1 MTFET
6 IYEKLLNQKIS
17 PKEASE
23 LIKENTKSLNYFIN
37 KDKINSEVLTEAE
50 LNQLNA
56 LVNSLQIIY
65 NSSQESPVSDYN
77 YDILEELLVNYG
89 VPRLTGSAEVNNL
102 GKGFHLYP
110 NLRGTLNKIYYLY
123 PSDEKVNKSQKTLQE
138 WVKTIENK
146 IYKKTGKKVDL
157 LSAEVILSPKFDGAS
172 AILENDN
179 GKVRWLTR
187 GDTEINQASDVSH
200 IMNPFNDQFKN
211 YKDAGIKFEVM
222 CSEES
227 LKEINK
233 ISEVKYKNS
242 RQAVVSTLNQ
252 VEMDFKVNYLTPI
265 PLRIM
270 RKGDPRESIFF
281 DEINYPVKEV
291 LLSDYEAIQEFAE
304 QNKFVK
310 INGQR
315 FRTDGVVITIIDS
328 KENRKCH
335 MTPEIIGRENNIN
348 DFEVAYKFT
357 SEYAYS
363 RVKDIEF
370 YVSEFGFITPVV
382 VFHPVILKG
391 NTVQKAS
398 ISNKERFDELDL
410 HYGDV
415 IKIIYDIIPY
425 ITLDNYCKEKNK

>member
-1 MTFET
+1 MDFET
-6 IYEKLLNQKIS
+6 IYEKLLNQKID
-17 PKEASE
+17 PKEAAN
-23 LIKENTKSLNYFIN
+23 LIKANTKSLNYFIN
-37 KDKINSEVLTEAE
+37 IDKITSEPLNESE
-50 LNQLNA
+50 LNQLNG
-56 LVNSLQIIY
+56 LVKSLQIIY
-65 NSSQESPVSDYN
+65 NSSVESPVSDQN
-77 YDILEELLVNYG
+77 YDILQELLINYG
-89 VPRLTGSAEVNNL
+89 IPRLTGSIETNNL
-102 GKGFHLYP
+102 SKGFHSYP

-179 GKVRWLTR
+179 GKIRWLTR
-187 GDTEINQASDVSH
+187 GDTEVNQASDISH
-200 IMNPFNDQFKN
+200 NMIPFNDQFKRYTN
-211 YKDAGIKFEVM
+211 AGIKFEVM
-222 CSEES
+222 CSEEN

-233 ISEVKYKNS
+233 LSEVKYKNS
-242 RQAVVSTLNQ
+242 RQVVVSTLNQ
-252 VEMDFKVNYLTPI
+252 VEMDYKINYLTPI

-270 RKGDPRESIFF
+270 HKNDPRESIFF
-281 DEINYPVKEV
+281 EELNYPVKEV
-291 LLSDYEAIQEFAE
+291 LLSDYESINEFAE
-304 QNKFVK
+304 ENKYVK
-310 INGQR
+310 INGQN

-328 KENRKCH
+328 KENRKCY

-363 RVKDIEF
+363 KVKDIEF
-370 YVSEFGFITPVV
+370 YVSDFGFITPVV

-391 NTVQKAS
+391 NTVQRAS
-398 ISNKERFDELDL
+398 ISNKERFDELGL
-410 HYGDV
+410 CYGDV